1 MDQQPFLDSPRKHR
15 SSETTSASPA
25 RRRGVRWLSASV
37 SVLVV
42 VVAIHHR
49 ANKKASAANKVVPE
63 GPVIVT
69 PATARTGNIGKY
81 LEAIGTVTPLQT
93 DSITS
98 QVTGVIT
105 AVHYHEGQLVHEG
118 DPLIDIDTQLYAA
131 QVAEVRGALER
142 DENLLAEARMD
153 LERYRQAW
161 ERKGIS
167 RQQFEDQEKIVL
179 QAQGTVKNDEGAVQ
193 FAEAQL
199 NYCHI
204 TAPISG
210 RVGLRLVDS
219 GNLVTANAT
228 NSLLVIAQLHPITV
242 IFTLAEDDLSDVLDQ
257 IRQRRRLT
265 VRAYDRAQQKL
276 LSIGNLVAIDNQ
288 IDTTTGTVKLR
299 AEFENQ
305 DNGLF
310 PNQFVNTRLL
320 VTTLR
325 NQVLVPSSAIQHNG
339 DVDFVYLV
347 QNDEVIARSVNV
359 GVSDEG
365 ETAVQGLQPGDVV
378 ANSSFEKLQ
387 NGSRVVICKTVL
399 PTTSPDSNERDVR

>member
-1 MDQQPFLDSPRKHR
+1 MEHQSFLDLLRGNQSGG
-15 SSETTSASPA
+15 SASASPA
-25 RRRGVRWLSASV
+25 RRRWLGWLTAAV
-37 SVLVV
+37 SVVV
-42 VVAIHHR
+42 LNIVIQHHV
-49 ANKKASAANKVVPE
+49 NKKASAANKVVPE
-63 GPVIVT
+63 GPVMVT
-69 PATARTGNIGKY
+69 PATARTGDIGKY
-81 LEAIGTVTPLQT
+81 LEAIGTVTPLRT
-93 DSITS
+93 DSITA

-105 AVHYHEGQLVHEG
+105 AVHYQEGQVVREG
-118 DPLIDIDTQLYAA
+118 DPLIDIDTQLYSA
-131 QVAEVRGALER
+131 QVAEARGALER
-142 DENLLAEARMD
+142 DENLLAQAKMD
-153 LERYRQAW
+153 LERYREAW
-161 ERKGIS
+161 DRKGIS
-167 RQQFEDQEKIVL
+167 RQQFEDQEKVVL

-210 RVGLRLVDS
+210 RIGLRLVDS

-242 IFTLAEDDLSDVLDQ
+242 VFTLAEDDLSDVLDQ
-257 IRQRRRLT
+257 MRHDQRLT
-265 VRAYDRAQQKL
+265 VRAYDRSQQKL
-276 LSIGNLVAIDNQ
+276 LGTGKLVAIDNQ

-299 AEFENQ
+299 AEFENR

-320 VTTLR
+320 VTTLH
-325 NQVLVPSSAIQHNG
+325 NQVLVPSSTIQHNG
-339 DVDFVYLV
+339 DADFIYVL
-347 QNDEVIARSVNV
+347 QNDEVVARSVKV

-387 NGSRVVICKTVL
+387 DGSRVDMSKIAV
-399 PTTSPDSNERDVR
+399 PTTSSEPNEGEVR